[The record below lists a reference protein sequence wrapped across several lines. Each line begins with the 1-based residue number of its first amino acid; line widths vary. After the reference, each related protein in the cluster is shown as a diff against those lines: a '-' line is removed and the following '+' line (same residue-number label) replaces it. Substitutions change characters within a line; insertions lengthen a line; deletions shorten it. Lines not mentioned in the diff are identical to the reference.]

1 MIDNCDLSCFCLV
14 FSFVNYDLLSRL
26 SKFTQ
31 CRDYSDNSS
40 FDKKLDELDRE
51 DFCCSEIDCHQLP
64 VLFRSRKVFH
74 SDWNPSYESLW
85 MANLARPDEFN
96 CFMAFQS

>member
-1 MIDNCDLSCFCLV
+1 MV

-31 CRDYSDNSS
+31 CRDYSDYSS
-40 FDKKLDELDRE
+40 FDKKLDEQDRK
-51 DFCCSEIDCHQLP
+51 DFSSSEIDCHQLR
-64 VLFRSRKVFH
+64 VLFRARKVFH
-74 SDWNPSYESLW
+74 SDSKPSYESLW
-85 MANLARPDEFN
+85 LANLARPDEFN